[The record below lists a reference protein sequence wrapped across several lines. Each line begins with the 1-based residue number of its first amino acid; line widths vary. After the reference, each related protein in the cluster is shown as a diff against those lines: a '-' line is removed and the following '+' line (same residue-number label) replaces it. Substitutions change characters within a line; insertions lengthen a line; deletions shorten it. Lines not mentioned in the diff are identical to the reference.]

1 MLFKNV
7 SYTKNAES
15 GHAVPIQTKISN
27 KWSKQNEP
35 SEEEATEVEVSGC
48 LIKKETNDAAQL
60 WVVSDECIR
69 EADNDLGFYQ

>member
-35 SEEEATEVEVSGC
+35 SEEEATKVEVSGC
-48 LIKKETNDAAQL
+48 LIKMKQTMLLSFESLAMNASERL
-60 WVVSDECIR
+60 IM
-69 EADNDLGFYQ
+69 N